1 MEKKMRRITLQKHWT
16 SFIQCASQHR
26 ELFGFTFRCRVGHP
40 GESIAVANDGG
51 PRPQVLGWESPP
63 GDWYG
68 LIDVELEMKS
78 VDFMNAYEYTI
89 DSYSS
94 S

>member
-1 MEKKMRRITLQKHWT
+1 MEKKLRRITLQHWK
-16 SFIQCASQHR
+16 SFIQCAQRHR

-63 GDWYG
+63 RDWYG
-68 LIDVELEMKS
+68 LIDVEHVELEMKFLE
-78 VDFMNAYEYTI
+78 FMNTYEY
-89 DSYSS
+89 YSS